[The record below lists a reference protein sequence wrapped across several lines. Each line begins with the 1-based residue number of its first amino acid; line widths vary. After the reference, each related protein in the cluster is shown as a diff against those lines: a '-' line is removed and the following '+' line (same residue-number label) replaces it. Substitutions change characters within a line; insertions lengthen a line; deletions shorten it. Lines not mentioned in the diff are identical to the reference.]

1 MDIPFN
7 NKVGTKRYMAP
18 ELLDETINESMFD
31 CWKMADVYSL
41 GLVFWEL
48 GRRCRAPS
56 RDADLDPGYQM
67 PYHDNVNSDPSIEE
81 MKEVVCDMKI
91 RPQLPEQWETFEV
104 NKHWGLDCR
113 TLYSIISFQPLK
125 VLAKVMRECWFENA
139 AARLSALRI
148 KKTLSALRDL
158 HSLDTKDDVEKKIEA
173 QG

>member
-48 GRRCRAPS
+48 GRRCRSPS
-56 RDADLDPGYQM
+56 RDPDPDTSYQM
-67 PYHDNVNSDPSIEE
+67 PYHDNVHSDPSIEE

-104 NKHWGLDCR
+104 KKPWGHNLKHLIH
-113 TLYSIISFQPLK
+113 LYFIS
-125 VLAKVMRECWFENA
+125 ASE
-139 AARLSALRI
+139 SACQ
-148 KKTLSALRDL
+148 SDA
-158 HSLDTKDDVEKKIEA
+158 
-173 QG
+173 

>member
-1 MDIPFN
+1 MIRLLDNGQVDIPFN

-48 GRRCRAPS
+48 GRRCRVPS
-56 RDADLDPGYQM
+56 RDSDPDTGYQM

-104 NKHWGLDCR
+104 KKPWGHNLKHLIH
-113 TLYSIISFQPLK
+113 LYFISASESACQSD
-125 VLAKVMRECWFENA
+125 
-139 AARLSALRI
+139 ARML
-148 KKTLSALRDL
+148 
-158 HSLDTKDDVEKKIEA
+158 V
-173 QG
+173 

>member
-1 MDIPFN
+1 MSKYFLLCLSFPRLLDNGQVDIPFN

-104 NKHWGLDCR
+104 KKHWGL
-113 TLYSIISFQPLK
+113 
-125 VLAKVMRECWFENA
+125 LAKHIN
-139 AARLSALRI
+139 I
-148 KKTLSALRDL
+148 
-158 HSLDTKDDVEKKIEA
+158 I
-173 QG
+173 Q